1 MQPHH
6 PAMDVRSEGRNI
18 QGHDGNTQRQHPQA
32 EYWQKPQHT
41 AQHEENAYQA
51 PNTRFEMI
59 MRPAQQPKGDFGGA
73 LFGVHEVNNV
83 TSEVE
88 LLLQFTSDHLRR
100 FTGTRCRVLT
110 SLQ

>member
-1 MQPHH
+1 
-6 PAMDVRSEGRNI
+6 MDARSEGRNI
-18 QGHDGNTQRQHPQA
+18 EGNDGNAQRQHPQA
-32 EYWQKPQHT
+32 EYGQKPKHA
-41 AQHEENAYQA
+41 AQHEEKSHQG

-83 TSEVE
+83 TSEIE
-88 LLLQFTSDHLRR
+88 LLLQFTSDHLRC
-100 FTGTRCRVLT
+100 FAGTSGRVLT